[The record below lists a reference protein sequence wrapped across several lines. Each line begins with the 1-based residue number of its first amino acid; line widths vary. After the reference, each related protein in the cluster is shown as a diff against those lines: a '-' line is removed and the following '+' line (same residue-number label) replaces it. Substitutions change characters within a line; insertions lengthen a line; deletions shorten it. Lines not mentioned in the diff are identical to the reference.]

1 MQTKENI
8 PISNEIIK
16 EIKISVVIPTYN
28 RVAYL
33 ERCISSVIKQSYK
46 IDEIIVIDN
55 NSDDNTAEFIK
66 SKYPFIK
73 LFNEEKEGVSFARNY
88 GIKKAKNKWIA
99 FLDSDDEW
107 NKNKIEKQVEKI
119 LFSKSKY
126 KIIHTNEKWIRNGKH
141 LNKKKKHEKKE
152 GYIFNDCLEICKIS
166 PSSVLIHK
174 SLFLK
179 YGYFDNDLVVCE
191 DYDLWLRITSKVLVG
206 YVDEP
211 LLIKYGGHKGQL
223 SKKYWGIDRFR
234 VQALE
239 KLILKFFLNSDQK
252 YLAIKIIIKKLNILS
267 KGAKNRGNNKML
279 ISIKRKEKLWKHEL
293 YKHEKSSV

>member
-8 PISNEIIK
+8 SILNKILK

-66 SKYPFIK
+66 NKYPFIK
-73 LFNEEKEGVSFARNY
+73 LLNLEKEGVSFARNY
-88 GIKKAKNKWIA
+88 GIKKSKNKWIA

-107 NKNKIEKQVEKI
+107 NKKKIEKQVEKI

-126 KIIHTNEKWIRNGKH
+126 KIIHTKEKWIRNGKH
-141 LNKKKKHEKKE
+141 LNQKKKHEKKG

-166 PSSVLIHK
+166 PSSVLMHK

-179 YGYFDNDLVVCE
+179 YGYFDDNLVVCE
-191 DYDLWLRITSKVLVG
+191 DYDLWLRITSQVLVG
-206 YVDEP
+206 YVDEV
-211 LLIKYGGHKGQL
+211 LLIKHGGHEGQL

-239 KLILKFFLNSDQK
+239 KLILNFSLNSDQK
-252 YLAIKIIIKKLNILS
+252 YLVIKMIIKKLTILS
-267 KGAKNRGNNKML
+267 KGAKKRENIKML
-279 ISIKRKEKLWKHEL
+279 ISTRKKEKIWKREL
-293 YKHEKSSV
+293 RKHEKS